1 MHPRESAYLSMQT
14 QFLGIFTINKNDQ
27 MLNRVN
33 NKIKITNEDIKK
45 HTAPR
50 NGKLHQ
56 NREVQTRTSSNKVSK
71 HQ

>member
-1 MHPRESAYLSMQT
+1 
-14 QFLGIFTINKNDQ
+14 

-33 NKIKITNEDIKK
+33 DKIKITNEDIKK